1 MLGTI
6 LRLLMKAGEKDWW
19 LSHCQAKL
27 LQSSWL
33 ASLYDTLEHTTNQS
47 ILSSL
52 YDNLGFL
59 DGSSL
64 GF

>member
-1 MLGTI
+1 
-6 LRLLMKAGEKDWW
+6 MKAGEKDWW